1 MSAIEFPESRLESS
15 QTMFL
20 SITIDVESPDD
31 TLYSITLMPWSS
43 VARNRFLPSMYNSN
57 GVSS

>member
-31 TLYSITLMPWSS
+31 TLYSITLMP
-43 VARNRFLPSMYNSN
+43 
-57 GVSS
+57 